1 MQLGR
6 IVKVLSW
13 VFLVIPFLT
22 GCWDRLEIEERAV
35 VLAIAIDEVKPEAA
49 KEERDVSHLSG
60 EVPQSQKRMLR
71 LTVQIAVPGRIPL
84 GPAQGGGASGEKPV
98 WILDVVGH
106 TVEDAIYNLQQ
117 EVADRLFLGHLR
129 VIVVNEKVAR
139 KGLQNMNDAFRRNPE
154 IRRAAWMVIS
164 KGEAADI
171 IKLNPELERVPALY
185 LLTVLD
191 GAVKQGKMPNAFLGV
206 FWSALTSKGQEAYLP
221 YVEIQEQKSILLA
234 GLAYFRGDKMVG
246 TTTPL
251 EIGHFMAMKGIN
263 PGGYSALS
271 DVPGESGAVLFISS
285 DRTAKIE
292 VEIKNGLPH
301 AKVKVHIEGDL
312 AEKSNAQFNL
322 KDPKTIAKIEKRIGT
337 KAGKAFEELIHKTQ
351 KQGSDILGI
360 GEIVRGKHSAYW
372 NQSIKTMDKWQETYK
387 EIPVR
392 AEVTISI
399 RRVGM
404 KAE

>member
-1 MQLGR
+1 MQLAR
-6 IVKVLSW
+6 IVKVLCW
-13 VFLVIPFLT
+13 VLLVIPLLT

-35 VLAIAIDEVKPEAA
+35 VLAIAIDEANPEAA
-49 KEERDVSHLSG
+49 EEENDVSHLRG
-60 EVPQSQKRMLR
+60 EVPRSQKRMLR
-71 LTVQIAVPGRIPL
+71 LTAQIAVPGRIPL
-84 GPAQGGGASGEKPV
+84 GPAQGGGGSGEKPV

-129 VIVVNEKVAR
+129 VIVVNERVAR
-139 KGLQNMNDAFRRNPE
+139 KGLQNMNDALRRNPE
-154 IRRAAWMVIS
+154 VRRAAWMVIS
-164 KGEAADI
+164 KGEASEVV
-171 IKLNPELERVPALY
+171 KLNPELERVPALY
-185 LLTVLD
+185 LLAVLD
-191 GAVKQGKMPNAFLGV
+191 GAVKQGKMPNAFLGA

-221 YVEIQEQKSILLA
+221 YVEISKKRSILLS
-234 GLAYFRGDKMVG
+234 GLAYFRGDKLVG

-271 DVPGESGAVLFISS
+271 DVPGQPGAVLFVSS
-285 DRTAKIE
+285 DRTAKID
-292 VEIKNGLPH
+292 VNIKNGLPQVK
-301 AKVKVHIEGDL
+301 AKVHIEGDL
-312 AEKSNAQFNL
+312 AEKSNAQFDL
-322 KDPKTIAKIEKRIGT
+322 KDPKTITNIEKAMGT

-372 NQSIKTMDKWQETYK
+372 NKSIQTKGKWQETYK
-387 EIPVR
+387 EIPVKVD
-392 AEVTISI
+392 VTISI

-404 KAE
+404 KAQ